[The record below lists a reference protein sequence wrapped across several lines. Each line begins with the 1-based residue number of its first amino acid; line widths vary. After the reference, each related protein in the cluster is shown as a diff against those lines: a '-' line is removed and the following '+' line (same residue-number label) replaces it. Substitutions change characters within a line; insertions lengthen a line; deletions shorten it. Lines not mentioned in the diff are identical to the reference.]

1 MSPSNFPFGFSSLV
15 KMAYLSCNDRSRV
28 GVLATYYKM
37 TDAGESSG
45 GRHHEDPGF
54 QQ

>member
-1 MSPSNFPFGFSSLV
+1 MSPSNFPFGFISLAE
-15 KMAYLSCNDRSRV
+15 MAYLSCNDHFHV

-37 TDAGESSG
+37 TDVGESSG
-45 GRHHEDPGF
+45 GGHHEDPGF